1 VTRPGGDRDAGYAR
15 QKAAF
20 LELLELDADA
30 RHERLAALAREEPD
44 LAAALQRQLD
54 AAGQP
59 LPLLDRPASA
69 PQPPQLPHYRLLREL
84 GRGGM
89 GVVWLA
95 ERALGDARQPVALKQ
110 IAHAHWTEEDR
121 RRFERERRIL
131 AGLDHPNI
139 AALVDG
145 GSDAQGAPFLSTQF
159 VEGEPLDRWCERH
172 AADVRGR
179 VRLLRDVAAA
189 VGYAHSRLVV
199 HRDLKPANILVTA
212 QAVPKL
218 LDFGIARALHEA
230 PVTREGPSQMTL
242 RYAAPEQVA
251 SDGAEAGVGVDIYAL
266 GVLAYELLARASPYG
281 EVAGPAALVH
291 AILSSAPVSPS
302 RAARALPGVDRDL
315 DAICLKALRKRPQ
328 DRYTSAAALAADLE
342 RWLAREPVDARHGE
356 RGYALRSALRRSWPW
371 LAAGAVALALLG
383 YHLAVLDRELARAER
398 ERDKAQAL
406 ADYFTTLFEG
416 ATPADTERGEITARE
431 LLERSVA
438 SLERDRTTPANTR
451 GAMLL
456 AAGVALSYLGQ
467 VAAARDAEQAAL
479 SLLQAAEPRDPELLA
494 KAHSELASDLAKLGL
509 SQEAQRQALAGLA
522 VFERGEARDAARYRT
537 LEAQVA
543 MFAEAA
549 GDAAGAKAAYERIVR
564 KTRDGL
570 DSREAV
576 RSYVSA
582 RTNLATT
589 TLRHDS
595 AASAAHLR
603 DAIERAAAAGFE
615 EPETLLPIRAY
626 LGKAL
631 YNQRRL
637 AEARAVLDPVL
648 RDARAHYGSQ
658 DPWLGMILSMAGN
671 LAVVDG
677 RIAQGE
683 ALLQESA
690 RISAASAG
698 PDHPNTRKSQADLAL
713 ARVVMEDW
721 PEAER
726 RLQEMLAWHDRRGE
740 GDTVPAQFLRAAL
753 AYTRARQDPSPAALA
768 QLGEALAARQ
778 GWYQNMLWLSD
789 DWRAWAERQRDR
801 VDFAPP

>member
-1 VTRPGGDRDAGYAR
+1 MNPTEARSAGYAR
-15 QKAAF
+15 QKEVF
-20 LELLELDADA
+20 FELLDLDASGRA
-30 RHERLAALAREEPD
+30 ERLATLARDEPE
-44 LAAALQRQLD
+44 LAAALRRQLD
-54 AAGQP
+54 AAAQP
-59 LPLLDRPASA
+59 LPLLDRPATA
-69 PQPPQLPHYRLLREL
+69 PRPPQLPHYQLLREL

-110 IAHAHWTEEDR
+110 IAHAHWTGEDR

-139 AALVDG
+139 AALIDG
-145 GSDAQGAPFLSTQF
+145 GSDALGAPYLSTQF
-159 VEGEPLDRWCERH
+159 VEGEALDRWCERH
-172 AADVRGR
+172 AVDVRGR

-189 VGYAHSRLVV
+189 VAYAHSRLVV

-212 QAVPKL
+212 QGVPKL

-230 PVTREGPSQMTL
+230 PVTSEGPSQMTL

-266 GVLAYELLARASPYG
+266 GVLTYELLARSSPYG
-281 EVAGPAALVH
+281 QVAGAGALVN
-291 AILSSAPVSPS
+291 AILSGTPVAPS
-302 RAARALPGVDRDL
+302 RAAGALPGLDRDL
-315 DAICLKALRKRPQ
+315 DAICLKALRKRPL
-328 DRYTSAAALAADLE
+328 DRYASAAAFAADLE

-356 RGYALRSALRRSWPW
+356 RGYALRTALRRFWPW
-371 LAAGAVALALLG
+371 LGAAGVAIALLG
-383 YHLAVLDRELARAER
+383 YHSAALDRELARAER

-438 SLERDRTTPANTR
+438 SLKRDRTTPPDTR
-451 GAMLL
+451 GALLL
-456 AAGVALSYLGQ
+456 AAGAALSYLGQ
-467 VAAARDAEQAAL
+467 VTAARDAEEAAL
-479 SLLQAAEPRDPELLA
+479 TLLRSAERRDPELLA
-494 KAHSELASDLAKLGL
+494 KAHSELASDLDKLGL
-509 SQEAQRQALAGLA
+509 SQQAQREASAGLA
-522 VFERGEARDAARYRT
+522 LFERGEARDPVRQRT

-564 KTRDGL
+564 NTRDRL
-570 DSREAV
+570 DSPDAI

-589 TLRHDS
+589 TLRNDP
-595 AASAAHLR
+595 AASAVHLR
-603 DAIERAAAAGFE
+603 DAIERAAAVGFDD
-615 EPETLLPIRAY
+615 PGTLLPVRTY

-631 YNQRRL
+631 YNQRKL
-637 AEARAVLDPVL
+637 AEARAVLEPVL
-648 RDARAHYGSQ
+648 REARAHYGSQ
-658 DPWLGMILSMAGN
+658 DPWLGMILSVVGN

-677 RIAQGE
+677 SPERGE
-683 ALLQESA
+683 ALLEESG

-698 PDHPNTRKSQADLAL
+698 PDHPNTRKSQADRAV

-726 RLQEMLAWHDRRGE
+726 RLQEILAWLDRRGE
-740 GDTVPAQFLRAAL
+740 GDGVTAQYLRAAL

-768 QLGEALAARQ
+768 QLDEALAARQ
-778 GWYQNMLWLSD
+778 GWYENMLWLSD
-789 DWRAWAERQRDR
+789 EWRAWSASQRDR
-801 VDFAPP
+801 VEFSPP